1 MGGEVLFFQKCRA
14 KGGGSI
20 VGNKERYG
28 NMLVCLFR
36 EKGKRTSLILEFVK
50 KWKKEEKRVIEEE
63 KREAE
68 GDYSVSFFT
77 RGGGLKR

>member
-1 MGGEVLFFQKCRA
+1 
-14 KGGGSI
+14 
-20 VGNKERYG
+20 
-28 NMLVCLFR
+28 MLVCLFR